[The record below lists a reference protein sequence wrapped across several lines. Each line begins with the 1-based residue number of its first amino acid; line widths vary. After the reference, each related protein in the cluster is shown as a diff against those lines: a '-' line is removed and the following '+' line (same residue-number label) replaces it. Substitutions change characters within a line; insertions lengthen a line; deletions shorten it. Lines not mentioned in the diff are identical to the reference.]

1 MVDATRYGADFQQPD
16 DDGDHTPLR
25 DLCRKAADGLTI
37 IVEHEGEYTRQQ
49 VTPTSLIRW
58 ACTSDA
64 NGNVIP

>member
-49 VTPTSLIRW
+49 PGIASMHDYGHAPL
-58 ACTSDA
+58 
-64 NGNVIP
+64 P